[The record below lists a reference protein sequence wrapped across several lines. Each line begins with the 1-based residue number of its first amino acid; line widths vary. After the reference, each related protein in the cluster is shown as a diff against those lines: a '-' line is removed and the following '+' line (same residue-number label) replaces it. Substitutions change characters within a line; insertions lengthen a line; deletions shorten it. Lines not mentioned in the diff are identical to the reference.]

1 MLLNISC
8 KSVHPLYQEKSLP
21 QLLTKKL
28 EKMEDFRN
36 GHFSQIPWNAL
47 NFFHM
52 FEPNFNSPLK
62 SIEHKV

>member
-1 MLLNISC
+1 
-8 KSVHPLYQEKSLP
+8 
-21 QLLTKKL
+21 
-28 EKMEDFRN
+28 MEDFRN

-62 SIEHKV
+62 SFEHKV